1 MFFTLSLHTLSYSLI
16 TSSTWDL
23 AAAAAKLLQLCPTL
37 CDPIDSSPPGFPV
50 HGILQARILEWVLAA
65 AAAAAA
71 KSLQSLSNISLNSSN
86 SVTESKLGL
95 LPHYQPIIGRQ
106 GVEAKNNNFIWKAGY
121 PRRWW
126 TGVLEYCLI

>member
-23 AAAAAKLLQLCPTL
+23 AAAAAAAAAASLQSCPTL
-37 CDPIDSSPPGFPV
+37 CDPIDSSPTGSPV
-50 HGILQARILEWVLAA
+50 HGILQARILEWVL

-126 TGVLEYCLI
+126 TGVLE